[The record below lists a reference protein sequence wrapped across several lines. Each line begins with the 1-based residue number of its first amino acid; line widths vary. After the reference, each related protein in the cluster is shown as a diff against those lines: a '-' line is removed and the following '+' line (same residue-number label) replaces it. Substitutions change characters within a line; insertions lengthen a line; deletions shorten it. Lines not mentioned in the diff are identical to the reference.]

1 MTELAL
7 PRVRVLSVPWAL
19 LGIAVLPA
27 VLVLPL
33 LSAPIQF
40 NDAVFMAIG
49 QGMRDGGTL
58 YVDLFDNKPPPI
70 YLWFAFFNDLVFA
83 RAAFAVTMSATAVLV
98 ALIGREFYGRLG
110 DLAGAVF
117 GLTPALFPYMYI
129 DGNVDRLTLLP
140 ATAAFLAALERRP
153 LLSGVLIA
161 VAAMVKPVA
170 VLEAIVLLCFAGR
183 AWKRFVAG
191 GVLAALALTAPIVLT
206 GLGGATYDAVI
217 TFNREYGRAAPS
229 FWPLLALAAYW
240 MVLLLPLTL
249 PASLAAPFAPPRLLL
264 WTAAC
269 LGASMMTGMPFSV
282 YAWHFIPG
290 AALLLPAIVTRLHA
304 LPKRRSLTLTVPL
317 AAVVASTLLFYAFFL
332 ETRHQPSVYS
342 DDVRAVSAA
351 VHGRVWI
358 ASDTPEVYYLSGS
371 TPATRYLH
379 PIFLHARPHALQETV
394 QQLQTHPPDFIVFDT
409 SDPDEGYWRL
419 PGHNYAR
426 IREGVLSGFPSYVPI
441 LETGTLTVL
450 GHPR

>member
-1 MTELAL
+1 MTELTL

-19 LGIAVLPA
+19 VVIAALPA
-27 VLVLPL
+27 ILVLPL
-33 LSAPIQF
+33 LDAPIQF
-40 NDAVFMAIG
+40 NDAVFVAVG

-70 YLWFAFFNDLVFA
+70 YLWFAFFNDLTLA
-83 RAAFAVTMSATAVLV
+83 RAAFAITMSATAVLV

-110 DLAGAVF
+110 DLAGVVF

-140 ATAAFLAALERRP
+140 ATAAFLAVLKRRP

-161 VAAMVKPVA
+161 VAAMVKPVV
-170 VLEAIVLLCFAGR
+170 VLEALVLLCLAGGEWR
-183 AWKRFVAG
+183 RFVAG
-191 GVLAALALTAPIVLT
+191 GLLAALALTAPIVLT

-229 FWPLLALAAYW
+229 FWQLLALAAYW
-240 MVLLLPLTL
+240 IVLLLPLTL

-264 WTAAC
+264 WAAAC
-269 LGASMMTGMPFSV
+269 LGGSMMTGMPFSV

-290 AALLLPAIVTRLHA
+290 AALLVPALLARLQT
-304 LPKRRSLTLTVPL
+304 LPKPRQSMLAIPL
-317 AAVVASTLLFYAFFL
+317 VAVVAATLLLYATFL
-332 ETRHQPSVYS
+332 QPRHEPSVYS
-342 DDVRAVSAA
+342 DDLRAVSAA

-358 ASDTPEVYYLSGS
+358 ASDTPEVYYLSRS

-379 PIFLHARPHALQETV
+379 PIFLDARPTALEETV
-394 QQLQTHPPDFIVFDT
+394 QRLQANPPDFIVFET
-409 SDPDEGYWRL
+409 SDPDRGYWRL
-419 PGHNYAR
+419 PGHDYAR
-426 IREGVLSGFPSYVPI
+426 IREGILSGFPSYVAV

-450 GHPR
+450 GRPR